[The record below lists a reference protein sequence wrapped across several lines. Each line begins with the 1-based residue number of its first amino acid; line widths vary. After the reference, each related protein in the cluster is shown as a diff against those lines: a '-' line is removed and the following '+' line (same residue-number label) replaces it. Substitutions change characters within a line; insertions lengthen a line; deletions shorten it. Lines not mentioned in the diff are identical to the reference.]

1 MLDAQRV
8 YVTVNTE
15 RDDSSVNFYLT
26 GDENSQFL
34 KRSIAKAFYLADIF
48 PNHDREVLIEKYK
61 DYVRLLLEKSKPKIL
76 EALQKRPKINI
87 ICSYH
92 KSNIYLDIF
101 LSVLKES
108 FDRINLCQLT
118 IQEKNLS

>member
-1 MLDAQRV
+1 
-8 YVTVNTE
+8 
-15 RDDSSVNFYLT
+15 
-26 GDENSQFL
+26 
-34 KRSIAKAFYLADIF
+34 RSIAKAFYLADIF